1 MTDQNSQSSS
11 IASSVRQLMRRHGV
25 EERQFSKKLAEVL
38 ELSYSQAHRKMGGT
52 VDWTFGQMSTV
63 AEYFGETLGSLGV
76 VGGSPRSVITSSSD
90 HLSLEAVFVAGGC
103 EFDCMVTVGEQIFSP
118 RGERYIAVQDGSAW
132 CIVESSKF
140 PVGYPAY
147 RVEKAEICVH
157 RKHQPVVAV
166 FDENE
171 GIAVMISDFLNSRGF
186 HCTPFHVQ
194 QKLEKFVDEQRF
206 EGFVVAWTSG
216 SQSSEQ
222 VIQRI
227 RSCAPV
233 TVPIFLLTDSTSRA
247 KHDDVEIARI
257 VKKFNVVCHRKPVVV
272 EILAAELAQ
281 SF

>member
-52 VDWTFGQMSTV
+52 VDWTFGQMSIV
-63 AEYFGETLGSLGV
+63 AEYFGETLRSLAV

-90 HLSLEAVFVAGGC
+90 HIALDAVFVAGGC
-103 EFDCMVTVGEQIFSP
+103 EFDCMVTLGEQIFNP
-118 RGERYIAVQDGSAW
+118 RGERYIAVQNGSAW
-132 CIVESSKF
+132 CILESSKF
-140 PVGYPAY
+140 PLGHPAF
-147 RVEKAEICVH
+147 RVEKVEICVR
-157 RKHQPVVAV
+157 RKRQPVVAV

-171 GIAVMISDFLNSRGF
+171 GSAMMISDFLNASGF
-186 HCTPFHVQ
+186 LCTPFHALQ
-194 QKLEKFVDEQRF
+194 ELEKFVDEQGF

-216 SQSSEQ
+216 SQSGEQ
-222 VIQRI
+222 LIRRI
-227 RSCAPV
+227 RTRAPV

-257 VKKFNVVCHRKPVVV
+257 VKKFNVVCHRKPVLL
-272 EILAAELAQ
+272 EMLAAELALN
-281 SF
+281 F